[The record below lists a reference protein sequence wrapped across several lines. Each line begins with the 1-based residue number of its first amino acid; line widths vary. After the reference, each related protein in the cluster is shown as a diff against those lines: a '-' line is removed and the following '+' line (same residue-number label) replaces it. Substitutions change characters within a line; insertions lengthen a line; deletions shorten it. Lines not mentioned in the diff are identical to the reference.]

1 MKELHWVILVLGL
14 WVLISPW
21 ILGFSAFAPA
31 MWSNVVVGVLIII
44 CSLWNLFGG
53 KFSATQTI

>member
-1 MKELHWVILVLGL
+1 MKGLHWITLILGL

-31 MWSNVVVGVLIII
+31 MWGNIISGTLIII
-44 CSLWNLFGG
+44 CSLWTLFGV
-53 KFSATQTI
+53 KSVVSQTI

>member
-44 CSLWNLFGG
+44 CSLWNLFGR